1 MGKPEYKD
9 RMADYVDVAERIAE
23 FKKRYPDGTLQ
34 PIALSADGNPTY
46 QIVEV
51 AGKTFVVYGAAAY
64 RTPDDPR
71 PGIGVAWEPF
81 PGTTPYTRDSELM
94 NAETSAW
101 GRAIVAVGIPTKKI
115 ASANEVRNRAV
126 DYGPPPTPAPAAP
139 AARAAKSRP
148 AAAPNPVT
156 AERDKAAEDHVTEPA
171 LQVPPDEEIQELL
184 MLADSRGVTARQVR
198 FWLKS
203 RAPAAVAAY
212 LKTLP
217 DKAGAD

>member
-1 MGKPEYKD
+1 V
-9 RMADYVDVAERIAE
+9 AYV
-23 FKKRYPDGTLQ
+23 
-34 PIALSADGNPTY
+34 
-46 QIVEV
+46 
-51 AGKTFVVYGAAAY
+51 AAAY

-71 PGIGVAWEPF
+71 PGIGVAWELY

-115 ASANEVRNRAV
+115 ASADEVRNRAPAFDDV
-126 DYGPPPTPAPAAP
+126 PFTAKPVSAPKAPAKPTPLPAPKP
-139 AARAAKSRP
+139 ADSRP
-148 AAAPNPVT
+148 VGAPNPVT
-156 AERDKAAEDHVTEPA
+156 AEADKATEEHVNAPTLA
-171 LQVPPDEEIQELL
+171 VPNDADIQELL

-203 RAPAAVAAY
+203 RPVQAVGDY

-217 DKAGAD
+217 DKAGDA